1 MDSLSKSLYSVVSQ
15 AVDEF
20 SQLVATKYGVPKQEI
35 LDLWN
40 DNVSDEVKS
49 KEDTSK
55 KQVKRSTRSKVQK
68 SDSHIE
74 CDTSSSMC
82 EYEFKKGKN
91 IGTTC
96 TAKSSDSKYCR
107 KHKTQEDKDSS
118 NVVKKEK
125 KSPVETTAS
134 KNKKAAIKEKETVV
148 VKKLNEGKQHLVLV
162 RNKYDN
168 YEHAE
173 THFVF
178 DKSTKEVYGRQVE
191 SIVEPL
197 TTEDIEL
204 CSKYNFKSCLP
215 KTLTSKEDDVAE
227 EEEEHDVEEEEEE
240 EEDDVEE
247 EEEDDVEE

>member
-20 SQLVATKYGVPKQEI
+20 SQLVAKKYGVPKEEV

-40 DNVSDEVKS
+40 TNVSDELKTKEPVVKVV
-49 KEDTSK
+49 K
-55 KQVKRSTRSKVQK
+55 KTPRSKASK
-68 SDSHIE
+68 PDSSLE
-74 CDTSSSMC
+74 QDTSSVC
-82 EYEFKKGKN
+82 AYEFKKGKN

-96 TAKSSDSKYCR
+96 TAKSCPDTAYCR
-107 KHKTQEDKDSS
+107 KHKTQEDKESS
-118 NVVKKEK
+118 VVKKESVPKAK
-125 KSPVETTAS
+125 KETLVS
-134 KNKKAAIKEKETVV
+134 KNKKATLKEKETSV
-148 VKKLNEGKQHLVLV
+148 VKKLNESKQQLVLV

-168 YEHAE
+168 YEHVE

-191 SIVEPL
+191 SVVEPL

-204 CSKYNFKSCLP
+204 CSKYNFKSRLP
-215 KTLTSKEDDVAE
+215 QTLTSNDDEDDVE
-227 EEEEHDVEEEEEE
+227 EDDVEEEEEEE

-247 EEEDDVEE
+247 DEDE